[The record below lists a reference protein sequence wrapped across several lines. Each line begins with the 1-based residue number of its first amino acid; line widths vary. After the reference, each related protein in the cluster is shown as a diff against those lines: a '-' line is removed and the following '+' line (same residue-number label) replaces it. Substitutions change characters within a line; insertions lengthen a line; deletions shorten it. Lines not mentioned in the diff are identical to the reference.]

1 MAHVVNEKLEVI
13 DTLEKRD
20 DFKHFVKINKYVI
33 VKFSATWCNPCQRI
47 KEPFINFYKDS
58 LKYNKEIK
66 LILVDIDENRE
77 IPNLVRIKSVPTM
90 IFYCSGDMENSCN
103 SSAIENVKRFF
114 ETSLQNI
121 KKNENS
127 KEYMLDMDD

>member
-1 MAHVVNEKLEVI
+1 MSILDVDIGCRYWISIL
-13 DTLEKRD
+13 
-20 DFKHFVKINKYVI
+20 KINKYVI

-103 SSAIENVKRFF
+103 SSAIENVNRFF

-121 KKNENS
+121 KKNEKTPNL
-127 KEYMLDMDD
+127 KNEYIDAT